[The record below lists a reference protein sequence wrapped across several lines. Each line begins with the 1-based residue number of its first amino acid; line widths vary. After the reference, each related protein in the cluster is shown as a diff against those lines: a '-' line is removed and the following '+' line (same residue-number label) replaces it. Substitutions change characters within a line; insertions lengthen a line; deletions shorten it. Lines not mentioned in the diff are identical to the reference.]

1 MEGGRCTIMKVGGA
15 TLGIWGGDTRK
26 VGGATLGMW
35 DGDTWK
41 VGMVQ

>member
-1 MEGGRCTIMKVGGA
+1 MEGGRGTMM
-15 TLGIWGGDTRK
+15 K

-41 VGMVQ
+41 VGDVQ